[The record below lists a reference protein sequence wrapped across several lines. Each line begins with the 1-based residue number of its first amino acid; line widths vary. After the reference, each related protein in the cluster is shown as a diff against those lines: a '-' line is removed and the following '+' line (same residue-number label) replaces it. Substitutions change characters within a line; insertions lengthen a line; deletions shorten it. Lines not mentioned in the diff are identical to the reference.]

1 MDSLQHWLNL
11 FILNPKDSEVNFNL
25 AYEYDLQGQTASAAG
40 YYLRSIEFGND
51 NNRIYEALLRIALC
65 FEKQGN
71 RVFTIKG
78 ILLRAISLLPKRPEA
93 YFLLSRTYERNKDW
107 QESYTMAIIGY
118 TLATDEPNTT
128 TDVEYPNRWVFL
140 FEQAVSGWW
149 IGLHDESIRLFKTL
163 FMDYKLTP
171 LYRTAVMNNLDNL
184 DK

>member
-1 MDSLQHWLNL
+1 MQNELK
-11 FILNPKDSEVNFNL
+11 IYIKNPKDSNINFEL
-25 AYEYDLQGQTASAAG
+25 GRKYEDIGQTASAAG
-40 YYLRSIEFGND
+40 YYLRSVEFGSD

-93 YFLLSRTYERNKDW
+93 YFLLSRVYERNKDW
-107 QESYTMAIIGY
+107 QESYTTAIIGY

-128 TDVEYPNRWVFL
+128 TDVFV
-140 FEQAVSGWW
+140 
-149 IGLHDESIRLFKTL
+149 
-163 FMDYKLTP
+163 DYKLTP
-171 LYRTAVMNNLDNL
+171 LYKTAVINNLSNL

>member
-1 MDSLQHWLNL
+1 MQDRLLKAYIN
-11 FILNPKDSEVNFNL
+11 NPKDSNVCFQLGLE
-25 AYEYDLQGQTASAAG
+25 YENIGHTASAAG
-40 YYLRSIEFGND
+40 YYLRSVEFGSDND
-51 NNRIYEALLRIALC
+51 KIYEALLRISLC

-93 YFLLSRTYERNKDW
+93 YFLLSRVYERNKDW
-107 QESYTMAIIGY
+107 QESYTTAIIGY

-128 TDVEYPNRWVFL
+128 TDIEYPDRWAFL

-149 IGLHDESIRLFKTL
+149 IGLHDESIRLFRTL
-163 FMDYKLTP
+163 FVDYKLTP
-171 LYRTAVMNNLDNL
+171 LYKTAVMNNLNNL

>member
-1 MDSLQHWLNL
+1 MKITDLL
-11 FILNPKDSEVNFNL
+11 IKYIDNPKDSSINFEL
-25 AYEYDLQGQTASAAG
+25 GCEYEDIGQTAAAAG
-40 YYLRSIEFGND
+40 YYLRSVEFGCD

-118 TLATDEPNTT
+118 TLATDEPNTI

-140 FEQAVSGWW
+140 FEQAVAGWW

-163 FMDYKLTP
+163 FMEYKLTP
-171 LYRTAVMNNLDNL
+171 LYKKAVMNNLDSL